1 MGSVPDLSHIVYRPA
16 GCGIK
21 FLFVHDVGLVG
32 VQDASGKRYFYG
44 DTIEVTIDEV
54 SDSITHPGS
63 GILLQVWPT
72 DKGCRCLFEV
82 LMNNG
87 ERGMIQPNLIQKAA

>member
-21 FLFVHDVGLVG
+21 FLFVHEVGLVG

-63 GILLQVWPT
+63 GIILQVWLLRQADILKLSWIRFVT
-72 DKGCRCLFEV
+72 KYSVE
-82 LMNNG
+82 
-87 ERGMIQPNLIQKAA
+87 